1 MKLHSSLMTAVT
13 ETVYQIFHDQ
23 KMADKAIQHV
33 LKSNKKWGSRD
44 RAFIAENCYEMV
56 RWWRLLHFINESRVN
71 NLHPSTLMRLLG
83 ILLRMKGIDLPEW
96 SEFKGLSRSHIK
108 FRYDEAQKIR
118 KVKESIPDWLDQLGA
133 DELGEKWESVLSSLN
148 VTAPLTI
155 RVNTLK
161 TNYSQLAMALIP
173 HGVKLHP
180 IPDVP
185 NAARVEE
192 RSNLF
197 SLPEFKEGLFE
208 VQDAGSQLIPMMTG
222 VKPGLRVIDACAG
235 AGGKSLQLA
244 CMMENKGAIIAMDIE
259 EWKLEELK
267 KRARRNGIH
276 NIETRLI
283 TGKVIKRLRGSADVV
298 LLDVPCS
305 GLGVLR
311 RNPDAKWK
319 LQPSTIEELHSKQA
333 EILQSYS
340 SMVKDG
346 GILVYA
352 TCSILPS
359 ENEKQVAAFLA
370 KNPQFQLVEERW
382 SDLSGG
388 LMDGFYMARMA
399 RQDKQ
404 D

>member
-1 MKLHSSLMTAVT
+1 MRLHPTLITAVT
-13 ETVYQIFHDQ
+13 QTVYQIFHDK
-23 KMADKAIQHV
+23 KMADKAIQSV
-33 LKSNKKWGSRD
+33 LKSNRKWGSRD
-44 RAFIAENCYEMV
+44 RAFIAENAYEMV
-56 RWWRLLHFINESRVN
+56 RWWRLLHFINETRID
-71 NLHPSTLMRLLG
+71 NLHPSTLIRLLG
-83 ILLRMKGIDLPEW
+83 IQLRMKGMDLPEW
-96 SEFKGLSRSHIK
+96 PEFKGLSRSHIK

-118 KVKESIPDWLDQLGA
+118 KIKESIPDWLDQVGA
-133 DELGEKWESVLSSLN
+133 SELGTAWDKILASLN
-148 VTAPLTI
+148 TTAPLTI

-161 TNYSQLAMALIP
+161 TTYAQLAAALMKQ
-173 HGVKLHP
+173 GVYLQP
-180 IPDVP
+180 VANVRD
-185 NAARVEE
+185 AATVEE

-208 VQDAGSQLIPMMTG
+208 VQDAGSQLIPLMTG

-244 CMMENKGAIIAMDIE
+244 CMMENKGTIIAMDVE

-319 LQPSTIEELHSKQA
+319 LQPSTIEELHGKQA
-333 EILQSYS
+333 EILRSYS
-340 SMVKDG
+340 SMVKEG
-346 GILVYA
+346 GTLVYA

-359 ENEKQVAAFLA
+359 ENENQVATFL
-370 KNPQFQLVEERW
+370 KENPGFKLVEEKW
-382 SDLSGG
+382 SDLASG
-388 LMDGFYMARMA
+388 LMDGFYMAKII
-399 RQDKQ
+399 KQ
-404 D
+404 ENQ

>member
-208 VQDAGSQLIPMMTG
+208 VQDAGSQFI
-222 VKPGLRVIDACAG
+222 VQACRAQPGETVIDLCAG
-235 AGGKSLQLA
+235 AGGYASAHLY
-244 CMMENKGAIIAMDIE
+244 
-259 EWKLEELK
+259 
-267 KRARRNGIH
+267 
-276 NIETRLI
+276 ETRGIYLPVAQQ
-283 TGKVIKRLRGSADVV
+283 TPEAVVENWARLDDPKG
-298 LLDVPCS
+298 
-305 GLGVLR
+305 
-311 RNPDAKWK
+311 
-319 LQPSTIEELHSKQA
+319 
-333 EILQSYS
+333 
-340 SMVKDG
+340 
-346 GILVYA
+346 
-352 TCSILPS
+352 
-359 ENEKQVAAFLA
+359 
-370 KNPQFQLVEERW
+370 EER
-382 SDLSGG
+382 LAGA
-388 LMDGFYMARMA
+388 L
-399 RQDKQ
+399 KQ
-404 D
+404 TEKFIGYALAAQTSKS

>member
-185 NAARVEE
+185 NATRVEE

-197 SLPEFKEGLFE
+197 SLPEFKEGL
-208 VQDAGSQLIPMMTG
+208 MMLLA
-222 VKPGLRVIDACAG
+222 KPIGDFVSNHPTI
-235 AGGKSLQLA
+235 KMLA
-244 CMMENKGAIIAMDIE
+244 LSFLVVVG
-259 EWKLEELK
+259 
-267 KRARRNGIH
+267 
-276 NIETRLI
+276 
-283 TGKVIKRLRGSADVV
+283 VV
-298 LLDVPCS
+298 LI
-305 GLGVLR
+305 
-311 RNPDAKWK
+311 A
-319 LQPSTIEELHSKQA
+319 
-333 EILQSYS
+333 
-340 SMVKDG
+340 
-346 GILVYA
+346 
-352 TCSILPS
+352 
-359 ENEKQVAAFLA
+359 
-370 KNPQFQLVEERW
+370 
-382 SDLSGG
+382 
-388 LMDGFYMARMA
+388 DGFGHHVPKGYIYFAMAFSVAVEMLNIRMRKKATRPVDLREPYA
-399 RQDKQ
+399 REMELD
-404 D
+404 